1 MAEYLSPAVF
11 IEEPPSGI
19 KPIQAVGTSVAG
31 FVGHARKGPF
41 AVAES
46 LTSYAQFERTF
57 GAPMDNGYLAFAVKA
72 FFEEGGTS
80 CYVVRTCSY
89 NRPAGTTPTPKATT
103 ASKTLQNASAVDAIT
118 VRASSPG
125 SWANTL
131 TIQTKRTGP
140 ATDPVG
146 PADSF
151 LIIVANAGQPVERLD
166 RLVMDPSSRDYA
178 PARVER
184 LSSLIR
190 VTDLLATAAAPV
202 ANHRPADTTS
212 SQALTAAV
220 DGLPPETG
228 ITLVTGDYIGD
239 EASGAGLHAFDAVDD
254 VNIIAI
260 PEYLNR
266 DVHLQGMAYCERRKD
281 CFYVADVE
289 EHADSATRVLAY
301 KRAQGIYSG
310 GNAFNSKYGALYAPW
325 IDVVDPRTGAPHRIP
340 PSGAVIGRYARTD
353 GTRGVHKAPA
363 GITDGRLATVIGL
376 AAAFGQADQEK
387 LNPAGI
393 DVIRRFSGTGN
404 VIWGAR
410 TVSTDPEWRYLNVR
424 RLFLMIEQSIARS
437 TSWAVFEPNDDTLR
451 KSLVRNVSA
460 FLRLQWMAGAL
471 VGATEE
477 EAYFVKCD
485 GENNPPESILLGR
498 VITEI
503 GIAPSKPAE
512 FVIFRIEQFDGGSD
526 VAE

>member
-19 KPIQAVGTSVAG
+19 RPIQGVGTSVAG
-31 FVGHARKGPF
+31 FVGHARKGPL

-46 LTSYAQFERTF
+46 LDSYAQFERTF
-57 GAPMDNGYLAFAVKA
+57 GGPMDNGYLAFAVKA
-72 FFEEGGTS
+72 FFDEGGTS

-89 NRPAGTTPTPKATT
+89 DTAVSPPTPRASTGTRNFQNTTP
-103 ASKTLQNASAVDAIT
+103 VDAIT
-118 VRASSPG
+118 VNASSPG

-140 ATDPVG
+140 LTDPPG
-146 PADSF
+146 PLDSF
-151 LIIVANAGQPVERLD
+151 QIIVADAGQPVEKLD
-166 RLVMDPSSRDYA
+166 RLVMDPMSRDYA

-184 LSSLIR
+184 MSSLIR
-190 VTDLLATAAAPV
+190 VTDLLATAAPPFG
-202 ANHRPADTTS
+202 NHRPADTTS
-212 SQALTAAV
+212 PQALTPAV

-228 ITLVTGDYIGD
+228 ITLFTADYIGD
-239 EASGAGLHAFDAVDD
+239 EASGIGLHALDATDD

-266 DVHLQGMAYCERRKD
+266 DVHLQGMAYCEQRKD

-289 EHADSATRVLAY
+289 EHAVSATRVLAY
-301 KRAQGIYSG
+301 KRALGIYSG

-325 IDVVDPRTGAPHRIP
+325 IDIIDPRSGTPHRIP

-376 AAAFGQADQEK
+376 GAAFSQSDQEK

-393 DVIRRFSGTGN
+393 DIIRTFSGVGN
-404 VIWGAR
+404 AIWGAR

-437 TSWAVFEPNDDTLR
+437 TNWAVFEPNDDTLR
-451 KSLVRNVSA
+451 KSLVRNISA
-460 FLRLQWMAGAL
+460 FLRLQWLAGAL
-471 VGATEE
+471 VGAAEE

-485 GENNPPESILLGR
+485 DENNPPESILAGR

-512 FVIFRIEQFDGGSD
+512 FVIFRIEQFEGGSD